1 MLETDG
7 FTGSLEILIL
17 FLLETELCF
26 EAVALGLSNLPKS
39 ILSPTVFK
47 PLNLV
52 YLVLILESSLT
63 SSTWGS
69 DFIISSVNAGII
81 TFFSTLESGLASSL
95 GSATESVAVYSLSF
109 RFRLIELV

>member
-1 MLETDG
+1 M
-7 FTGSLEILIL
+7 
-17 FLLETELCF
+17 
-26 EAVALGLSNLPKS
+26 PKS

-95 GSATESVAVYSLSF
+95 GSATESVAGIALALGLGLLNLSKSIF
-109 RFRLIELV
+109 PK